1 MCACPSRA
9 VHGQNSDARVTAVDL
24 EEMRRTYGLGE
35 LLEEQVDPDPIVQ
48 FNRWLENAVAA
59 GLAEP
64 NAMVLA
70 TADADGR
77 PSARTVLLKGLD
89 ERGFVFFTNQQSRK
103 ADDLAANQYCALV
116 FPWHAMERQVRVEGV
131 ASKLPAD
138 EVDAYFASR
147 PRESQLGAWASQQSQ
162 PVESREELDLQYASY
177 ERQWPEGTEIATPYF
192 WGGYRVRPERFE
204 FWQGRTGRLHDRLAY
219 RLTNSSSD
227 EASWELVRLQP

>member
-1 MCACPSRA
+1 M
-9 VHGQNSDARVTAVDL
+9 DL
-24 EEMRRTYGLGE
+24 AEMRRLYQLGE
-35 LLEEQVDPDPIVQ
+35 LLESQVDPDPIVQ
-48 FNRWLENAVAA
+48 FRTWLGQATEA
-59 GLAEP
+59 GLPEP

-89 ERGFVFFTNQQSRK
+89 ARGLVFYTNQQSRK
-103 ADDLAANQYCALV
+103 ADDLAANPHCALV
-116 FPWHAMERQVRVEGV
+116 FPWHAMERQVRVEGTV
-131 ASKLPAD
+131 SKLPTD
-138 EVDAYFASR
+138 EVDAYFAAR

-192 WGGYRVRPERFE
+192 WGGYLVYPHTFE

-219 RLTNSSSD
+219 RRTSSD
-227 EASWELVRLQP
+227 GWELSRLQP

>member
-1 MCACPSRA
+1 
-9 VHGQNSDARVTAVDL
+9 
-24 EEMRRTYGLGE
+24 MRRIYGLGE
-35 LLEEQVDPDPIVQ
+35 LLESQVDPDPIVQ
-48 FNRWLENAVAA
+48 FGTWLQQATDA

-70 TADADGR
+70 TADSDGR

-89 ERGFVFFTNQQSRK
+89 ARGFVFYTNQQSRK
-103 ADDLAANQYCALV
+103 ADDLAANPHCALV
-116 FPWHAMERQVRVEGV
+116 FPWHTMERQVRVEGTV
-131 ASKLPAD
+131 TKLPTD

-147 PRESQLGAWASQQSQ
+147 PRGSQLGAWASQQSQ

-192 WGGYRVRPERFE
+192 WGGYLVRPVSIE

-219 RLTNSSSD
+219 RRTKPSS
-227 EASWELVRLQP
+227 EASSAWELTRLQP

>member
-1 MCACPSRA
+1 M
-9 VHGQNSDARVTAVDL
+9 DL
-24 EEMRRTYGLGE
+24 AQMRQTYGLGE
-35 LLEEQVDPDPIVQ
+35 LLEDQVDPDPFQQ
-48 FNRWLENAVAA
+48 FGLWLAQATEA

-70 TADADGR
+70 TVDADHR

-89 ERGFVFFTNQQSRK
+89 ERGFVFYTNQQSRK
-103 ADDLAANQYCALV
+103 GGDLAANPACALV
-116 FPWHAMERQVRVEGV
+116 FPWHAMERQVRVEGT
-131 ASKLPAD
+131 AGKLPEE

-147 PRESQLGAWASQQSQ
+147 PRGSQLGAWASQQSQ

-192 WGGYRVRPERFE
+192 WGGYRIEPTRFE

-219 RLTNSSSD
+219 QRKGTT
-227 EASWELVRLQP
+227 WELLRLQP